1 MGHRLVTE
9 EWDAEVEDGGGLSC
23 GVSEHAL
30 CHQAAHVIASCSS
43 LSLARFPAPRIICC
57 LAASCGQDR
66 GMHSGSHSCPAFASA
81 SLSSLFSGL
90 QESSA
95 AWFFKDHLQSC
106 SRSSK

>member
-1 MGHRLVTE
+1 MGTE

-66 GMHSGSHSCPAFASA
+66 GMHSGSHSCPARIRIIFIVFRTPGVQRGLVFQGSLAVLFA
-81 SLSSLFSGL
+81 LV
-90 QESSA
+90 
-95 AWFFKDHLQSC
+95 
-106 SRSSK
+106 